1 MEVARIVPGVDFIF
15 MVQVGL
21 ERMVPYKIPEEP
33 MFGPCV
39 SGFKNGRSICKDS
52 GRWGVQSMRMEY
64 EQGRSPLAAK

>member
-39 SGFKNGRSICKDS
+39 SGFKNGRNISKDS
-52 GRWGVQSMRMEY
+52 GRLGAHFVRMR
-64 EQGRSPLAAK
+64 L